1 MQKVRAVSKYIRV
14 SPLKARHAADLIRGM
29 QVQEAAAQL
38 QFSGLKAGRLLKK
51 TLDSAV
57 ANMEMQ
63 TETKREH
70 MKVAEVKVDEGPRLK
85 RAKARNKGGRSP
97 ILKRMSHFTVVIQ
110 SELKEQA

>member
-1 MQKVRAVSKYIRV
+1 MQKAKAVSKYLRI

-29 QVQEAAAQL
+29 KVQEATAQL
-38 QFSGLKAGRLLKK
+38 QFSGLKAGRMLKK

-63 TETKREH
+63 SEAKREQ
-70 MKVAEVKVDEGPRLK
+70 MKVSGVWVDEGPRLK

-97 ILKRMSHFTVVIQ
+97 ILKRMSHFTVVIE
-110 SELKEQA
+110 SESKEQG